1 MNKSVYVNGGFQF
14 LILSWKVSQF
24 LFREELHWCIYSW
37 PFLIIIVWLGLPFN
51 FPIHQ
56 YLAVFMLVGFF
67 PPFWFQSLK
76 CKNISKIVE
85 AVEFVEFVEVVELLR
100 LLERK
105 LSGDPGSL
113 DSSSSSIIYQPC
125 NLGQIT
131 QSMS

>member
-1 MNKSVYVNGGFQF
+1 
-14 LILSWKVSQF
+14 
-24 LFREELHWCIYSW
+24 
-37 PFLIIIVWLGLPFN
+37 
-51 FPIHQ
+51 
-56 YLAVFMLVGFF
+56 MLVGFF